1 MPLDRTCADAFIEPH
16 WCACLGWKEISID
29 DTNVVV
35 AANYFVQFLNDYT
48 EDHHNIC
55 AILHLD
61 EILWAAKL
69 IPTKG
74 TAIRKMYRFIMLF
87 MHKKT
92 NIYDISGLL
101 NFRKSGDQDGFIG
114 DFSAK
119 TKVMT
124 EIYQVKVRTIPG
136 DALFE
141 VSITQDLAKNTFHTK
156 VSSQGSNLT
165 EGGTSI
171 LLK

>member
-1 MPLDRTCADAFIEPH
+1 MA
-16 WCACLGWKEISID
+16 
-29 DTNVVV
+29 
-35 AANYFVQFLNDYT
+35 AANYFVQFLNGYT

-74 TAIRKMYRFIMLF
+74 TMCKMYRLSYYLSTKLTPMKYIP
-87 MHKKT
+87 
-92 NIYDISGLL
+92 GLL

-119 TKVMT
+119 TKIMT
-124 EIYQVKVRTIPG
+124 EIYQLKVRTVPG

-141 VSITQDLAKNTFHTK
+141 VSIVQDLSKNTFHTK
-156 VSSQGSNLT
+156 VSSGKRLDVKGDT
-165 EGGTSI
+165 YI
-171 LLK
+171 L